1 MELPQGLLVSLK
13 DQDKVCLLRE
23 AIYGLKRASRA
34 WYTKIHVFLIGFRM
48 IRSEAD
54 HNLYFFKENDLSLI
68 VLIYVDDLLIAGNH
82 TSKIST
88 LEREV
93 EDRYEM
99 SKLGSFNFYIRVEF
113 IRFPQ
118 GMLLV

>member
-1 MELPQGLLVSLK
+1 M
-13 DQDKVCLLRE
+13 
-23 AIYGLKRASRA
+23 RARRA
-34 WYTKIHVFLIGFRM
+34 WYIKIHVFLIDFRM
-48 IRSEAD
+48 IRNEAD

-88 LEREV
+88 LEREL

-99 SKLGSFNFYIRVEF
+99 SKLGSLNFYIRVEF
-113 IRFPQ
+113 IRLPQ